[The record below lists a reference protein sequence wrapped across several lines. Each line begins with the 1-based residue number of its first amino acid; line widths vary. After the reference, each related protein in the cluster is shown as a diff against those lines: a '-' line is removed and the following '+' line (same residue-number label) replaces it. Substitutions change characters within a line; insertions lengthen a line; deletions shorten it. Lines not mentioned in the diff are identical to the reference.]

1 MAMSLFKHSAAAAEG
16 THPAH
21 HTLHEVMDDWKH
33 KVSDAIVGHH
43 LALCRACHAELP
55 PEDVAMG
62 VCGDKDSCCCRV
74 HSQRCW

>member
-1 MAMSLFKHSAAAAEG
+1 MSLFKHETTAATGDAAK
-16 THPAH
+16 PH
-21 HTLHEVMDDWKH
+21 HTLYEVMNELQH

-43 LALCRACHAELP
+43 LPLCRACHAELP

-62 VCGDKDSCCCRV
+62 VCGDKESCGCRA